1 LLGNL
6 TIVNK
11 EIKPPNVGGNTLR
24 QLPSNV
30 TFCLIYLIFLGQSN
44 VGGLTVFVS
53 TIYDNH
59 YIEIM
64 EDKVHA

>member
-1 LLGNL
+1 MLGNL

-11 EIKPPNVGGNTLR
+11 EIKPPDVRGNTPR

-30 TFCLIYLIFLGQSN
+30 TYYLIYLIYLGQSH
-44 VGGLTVFVS
+44 VDGLSPLDS

-59 YIEIM
+59 YIETV